1 MLCAPGSRLLLA
13 ALFALAAGGLPHA
26 TPRTPGRAAA
36 RMQAPKSGGGFTLGV
51 LRRDGIIIP
60 FAAWDGSR
68 WVNRWPAP
76 GRREDIP
83 ITVAGSPKSWWLNDR
98 PVSYW
103 TAWPLR
109 GDSLVVRVKN
119 PINLTAECQPQIG
132 LQTDYRS
139 VEAPAA
145 ARMQPY
151 PKDGLATA
159 GDILVEPVAI
169 LDAKSAEWSTISADV
184 AARITE
190 AETKLLATGRTTAP
204 FSEAERGK
212 RPFTL
217 EVLFRSA
224 GPRPNTTLLYFEGIK
239 RYGRT
244 AEAIRPSVIAPE
256 PLTYAVGW
264 VVIDPQ
270 APPRI
275 RLMVTFSDTRREGLL
290 YTMGLGSFRVG
301 GALYWAVQR
310 SGWGFEQFDIVE
322 IAEPEV
328 KAAFSTAGGSCR

>member
-1 MLCAPGSRLLLA
+1 MLRTPGPRLLLT
-13 ALFALAAGGLPHA
+13 ALLALAAGGLPHA
-26 TPRTPGRAAA
+26 TPRTLEHGAA
-36 RMQAPKSGGGFTLGV
+36 RMQTPKTGGGFTLGV
-51 LRRDGIIIP
+51 LRRDGVVIP

-83 ITVAGSPKSWWLNDR
+83 ITVAGSPKAWWLNDR
-98 PVSYW
+98 PVGYW

-109 GDSLVVRVKN
+109 GDSQVVYVKN
-119 PINLTAECQPQIG
+119 PINVTAECQPQIG
-132 LQTDYRS
+132 LQTDYKS
-139 VEAPAA
+139 IEAPAL

-159 GDILVEPVAI
+159 GDILVESVTI
-169 LDAKSAEWSTISADV
+169 LDAKSAEWSKVSADV
-184 AARITE
+184 AAKINA
-190 AETKLLATGRTTAP
+190 AETKLLATGRSAP
-204 FSEAERGK
+204 PLTEAERAK

-224 GPRPNTTLLYFEGIK
+224 GPRPDTTLLYFEGIK

-244 AEAIRPSVIAPE
+244 AESLRPYVITPE
-256 PLTYAVGW
+256 PITYAAGW

-275 RLMVTFSDTRREGLL
+275 SEMLTFSDTKREGLL
-290 YTMGLGSFRVG
+290 YTMGLGSFRIG
-301 GALYWAVQR
+301 GALFWAVQR
-310 SGWGFEQFDIVE
+310 SAWGFERFDIVE
-322 IAEPEV
+322 VADPEV
-328 KAAFSTAGGSCR
+328 KTAFSTAGGSCR